1 VLGPNGSGKSTL
13 LRILLGRLAPDRGS
27 VRLGGKEI
35 SEWSRRELARM
46 IGVVP
51 QDEDVAFPLTVRE
64 LVAMGRYAH
73 LKALQPEG
81 EADRRA
87 VEEAMARCDVAGLGD
102 RSIQQLSGGERQ
114 RARLA
119 RALAQEPGI
128 LALDEPTRAL
138 DIRHEMEILE
148 LLRELVT
155 EGRTVVV
162 VTHNINLAAR
172 YADHLVVLDGGKLV
186 AAGPPPEVL
195 QRELL
200 EQVYRWPVT
209 LTRHA
214 GPGPDA
220 GAIQVIPL
228 ARPESGRFDTPSSQE
243 G

>member
-1 VLGPNGSGKSTL
+1 
-13 LRILLGRLAPDRGS
+13 ILLGRLAPDRGS

-162 VTHNINLAAR
+162 VTHNI
-172 YADHLVVLDGGKLV
+172 
-186 AAGPPPEVL
+186 
-195 QRELL
+195 
-200 EQVYRWPVT
+200 
-209 LTRHA
+209 
-214 GPGPDA
+214 
-220 GAIQVIPL
+220 
-228 ARPESGRFDTPSSQE
+228 
-243 G
+243 